1 MHELQYHL
9 TVHNPYRPLEGLLI
23 DIKVINS
30 LPLTSQCLGATIY
43 QTILVKNV
51 RESLCLYLSLC
62 TMNGFTSIVYL
73 FKQLAQPHLAVSS
86 KALVSVLSRHT
97 VANFVG

>member
-30 LPLTSQCLGATIY
+30 LPLTSQCLEATIY

-51 RESLCLYLSLC
+51 RVFVFILEFMYHECIYKYCL
-62 TMNGFTSIVYL
+62 
-73 FKQLAQPHLAVSS
+73 
-86 KALVSVLSRHT
+86 
-97 VANFVG
+97 FV

>member
-30 LPLTSQCLGATIY
+30 LLLTSQCLEATIY
-43 QTILVKNV
+43 QTILVNNV
-51 RESLCLYLSLC
+51 RGSFYLYLSLC

-73 FKQLAQPHLAVSS
+73 FKRTTCTAIA
-86 KALVSVLSRHT
+86 
-97 VANFVG
+97 GC